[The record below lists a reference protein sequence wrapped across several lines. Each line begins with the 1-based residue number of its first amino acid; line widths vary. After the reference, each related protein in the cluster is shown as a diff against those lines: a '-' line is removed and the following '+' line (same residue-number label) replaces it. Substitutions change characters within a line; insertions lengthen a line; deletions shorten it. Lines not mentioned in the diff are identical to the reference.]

1 MDQKRKRWIVLGGC
15 WLVMAFVFG
24 CGWEPSGVFILPLV
38 KQFGWTRFQV
48 SMLNM
53 ALAIALG
60 VSSPLVGWLIDRTQA
75 PLWMIFGS
83 VVTGVALLVASI
95 GNSFGA
101 LFGAYLM
108 IGTGIAFSTTV
119 PCAYVITNWFDDHR
133 GLALGIFASASS
145 FFGMPMIMLSNH
157 IVLISGWRRAYGI
170 LAIPVFL
177 AIPVILA
184 LVRSRPR
191 QTTDDGRLASRQSAR
206 PDLPG
211 YEVSEALSSAVFWRI
226 AFGFFAFYFVAG
238 GFVIHLVPYLIGIG
252 YTPTHAALVLTL
264 IYGLGTTGKLS
275 ISAMADRF
283 GARRTLAADL
293 FSLGAGLLLF
303 LGARNVVMLAGFLL
317 LSGLTCGAPMA
328 LFPMIQAESLGLR
341 RYGSLNGILSIA
353 FTLGLAVGPLV
364 AGKIYDL
371 TQSYASAIALFAVLG
386 LVAAALVVNCP
397 PLSAE
402 EPFVEPKPA
411 FAQSR

>member
-60 VSSPLVGWLIDRTQA
+60 ASCPLVGWLVDRTQA
-75 PLWMIFGS
+75 PFWMIFGS
-83 VVTGVALLVASI
+83 AVTGVALLLASI

-119 PCAYVITNWFDDHR
+119 PCTYVITNRFDDHR
-133 GLALGIFASASS
+133 GLALGILVSASS

-157 IVLISGWRRAYGI
+157 IILVSGWRHAYLI

-177 AIPVILA
+177 AIPVIL
-184 LVRSRPR
+184 LLIRSRPP
-191 QTTDDGRLASRQSAR
+191 QKAVDGASGQRTR
-206 PDLPG
+206 IDLPG
-211 YEVSEALSSAVFWRI
+211 YEVGEALSSSVFWRI
-226 AFGFFAFYFVAG
+226 AFGFFAFNFIAG

-275 ISAMADRF
+275 ISPMADRF
-283 GARRTLAADL
+283 GARRTLAADFL
-293 FSLGAGLLLF
+293 ALGAGLLF
-303 LGARNVVMLAGFLL
+303 FVGARSVAMLCGFLL

-328 LFPMIQAESLGLR
+328 LLPMIQAESLGLR
-341 RYGSLNGILSIA
+341 RYGSLNGVLSVA
-353 FTLGLAVGPLV
+353 YTLGLAAGPLV
-364 AGKIYDL
+364 AGKIFDV
-371 TQSYASAIALFAVLG
+371 THSYSSAIALFAVLG
-386 LVAAALVVNCP
+386 LVAAALVVKCP
-397 PLSAE
+397 PLSAA

>member
-1 MDQKRKRWIVLGGC
+1 
-15 WLVMAFVFG
+15 
-24 CGWEPSGVFILPLV
+24 VFILPLV

-60 VSSPLVGWLIDRTQA
+60 ASCPLVGWLVDRTQA
-75 PLWMIFGS
+75 PFWMIFGS
-83 VVTGVALLVASI
+83 AVTGVALLLASI

-119 PCAYVITNWFDDHR
+119 PCTYVITNWFDDHR
-133 GLALGIFASASS
+133 GLALGIFVSASS

-157 IVLISGWRRAYGI
+157 IIMVSGWRHAYLI

-177 AIPVILA
+177 AIPVIL
-184 LVRSRPR
+184 LLIRSRPP
-191 QTTDDGRLASRQSAR
+191 QKAVDGASRQR
-206 PDLPG
+206 TRIDLPG
-211 YEVSEALSSAVFWRI
+211 YEVGEALSSSVFWRI
-226 AFGFFAFYFVAG
+226 AFGFFAFNFIAG

-275 ISAMADRF
+275 ISPMADRF
-283 GARRTLAADL
+283 GARRTLAADFL
-293 FSLGAGLLLF
+293 ALGAGLLF
-303 LGARNVVMLAGFLL
+303 FVGARSVVMLCGFLL

-328 LFPMIQAESLGLR
+328 LLPMIQAESLGLR
-341 RYGSLNGILSIA
+341 RYGSLNGVLSIA
-353 FTLGLAVGPLV
+353 FTLGLAAGPLV
-364 AGKIYDL
+364 AGKVFDV
-371 TQSYASAIALFAVLG
+371 THSYSSAIALFAVLG
-386 LVAAALVVNCP
+386 LVAAALVVKCP
-397 PLSAE
+397 PLSAA

>member
-24 CGWEPSGVFILPLV
+24 CGW
-38 KQFGWTRFQV
+38 
-48 SMLNM
+48 
-53 ALAIALG
+53 
-60 VSSPLVGWLIDRTQA
+60 D
-75 PLWMIFGS
+75 
-83 VVTGVALLVASI
+83 
-95 GNSFGA
+95 SFGA

-119 PCAYVITNWFDDHR
+119 PCTYVITNWFDDHR
-133 GLALGIFASASS
+133 GLAFGIFVSASS

-157 IVLISGWRRAYGI
+157 IIMVSGWRHAYLI

-177 AIPVILA
+177 AIPVIL
-184 LVRSRPR
+184 LLIRSRPP
-191 QTTDDGRLASRQSAR
+191 QKAVAGTSRQR
-206 PDLPG
+206 TRIDLPG
-211 YEVSEALSSAVFWRI
+211 YEVGEALSSSVFWRI
-226 AFGFFAFYFVAG
+226 AFGFFAFNFIAG
-238 GFVIHLVPYLIGIG
+238 GFVIHLVPYLIGLG

-275 ISAMADRF
+275 ISPMADRS
-283 GARRTLAADL
+283 GARRTLAADFL
-293 FSLGAGLLLF
+293 ALGAGLLF
-303 LGARNVVMLAGFLL
+303 FVGARSVVMLCGFLL

-328 LFPMIQAESLGLR
+328 LLPMIQAESLGLR

-353 FTLGLAVGPLV
+353 FTLGLAAGPLV
-364 AGKIYDL
+364 AGKVFDV
-371 TQSYASAIALFAVLG
+371 THSYSSAIALFAVLG
-386 LVAAALVVNCP
+386 LVAAALVVKCP
-397 PLSAE
+397 PLSAA

>member
-60 VSSPLVGWLIDRTQA
+60 ASCPLVGWLVDRTQA
-75 PLWMIFGS
+75 PFWMIFGS
-83 VVTGVALLVASI
+83 AVTGVALLLASI

-119 PCAYVITNWFDDHR
+119 PCTYVITNWFDDHR
-133 GLALGIFASASS
+133 GLALGIFVSASS

-157 IVLISGWRRAYGI
+157 IIMVSGWRHAYLI

-177 AIPVILA
+177 AIPVIL
-184 LVRSRPR
+184 LLIRSRPP
-191 QTTDDGRLASRQSAR
+191 QKAVDGASRQR
-206 PDLPG
+206 TRIDLPG
-211 YEVSEALSSAVFWRI
+211 YEVGEALSSSVFWRI
-226 AFGFFAFYFVAG
+226 AFGFFAFNFIAG

-275 ISAMADRF
+275 ISPMADRF

-303 LGARNVVMLAGFLL
+303 LGARNVVMLCGFLL

-328 LFPMIQAESLGLR
+328 LLPMIQAESLGLR

-353 FTLGLAVGPLV
+353 FTLGLAAGPLV
-364 AGKIYDL
+364 AGKVFDV
-371 TQSYASAIALFAVLG
+371 THSYSSAIALFGVLG
-386 LVAAALVVNCP
+386 LAAAALVVNCP

-402 EPFVEPKPA
+402 EPIIERA

>member
-60 VSSPLVGWLIDRTQA
+60 ASSPLVGWLVDRTQA

-83 VVTGVALLVASI
+83 VVTGVALLLASM

-101 LFGAYLM
+101 LFSVYLM
-108 IGTGIAFSTTV
+108 IGAGIAFSTTV
-119 PCAYVITNWFDDHR
+119 PCTYVITNWFEDHR

-157 IVLISGWRRAYGI
+157 IILISGWRHAYLI

-177 AIPVILA
+177 AIPVIL
-184 LVRSRPR
+184 LLIRSRPR
-191 QTTDDGRLASRQSAR
+191 QITDDGTPASRQKTR
-206 PDLPG
+206 VDLPG
-211 YEVSEALSSAVFWRI
+211 YEVSEALSSSVFWRI

-252 YTPTHAALVLTL
+252 YTSTQAALVLTL

-275 ISAMADRF
+275 ISPMADRF

-293 FSLGAGLLLF
+293 FSLGAGLLFF
-303 LGARNVVMLAGFLL
+303 LGARNVVMLSGFLL

-353 FTLGLAVGPLV
+353 YTLGLAAGPLV
-364 AGKIYDL
+364 AGKIFDV
-371 TQSYASAIALFAVLG
+371 THSYSIAISLFAVLG

-397 PLSAE
+397 PLSAA
-402 EPFVEPKPA
+402 EPIIEPKA
-411 FAQSR
+411 ALAHSR

>member
-60 VSSPLVGWLIDRTQA
+60 ASCPLVGWLVDRTQA
-75 PLWMIFGS
+75 PFWMIFGS
-83 VVTGVALLVASI
+83 AVTGVALLLASI

-119 PCAYVITNWFDDHR
+119 PCTYVITNWFDDHR
-133 GLALGIFASASS
+133 GLALGIFVSASS

-157 IVLISGWRRAYGI
+157 IILISGWRHAYLI

-177 AIPVILA
+177 AIPVIL
-184 LVRSRPR
+184 LLIRSRP
-191 QTTDDGRLASRQSAR
+191 QITDDGTPASRQKTR
-206 PDLPG
+206 VDLPG
-211 YEVSEALSSAVFWRI
+211 YEVSEALSSPVFWRI

-275 ISAMADRF
+275 ISPMADRF

-293 FSLGAGLLLF
+293 FSLGAGLLFF
-303 LGARNVVMLAGFLL
+303 LGARNVVMLSGFLL

-386 LVAAALVVNCP
+386 LAGAVAVLNCQ
-397 PLSAE
+397 
-402 EPFVEPKPA
+402 PFSTVETIIDAKPA
-411 FAQSR
+411 FAQ

>member
-157 IVLISGWRRAYGI
+157 IILIRGWRHAYLI

-177 AIPVILA
+177 AIPVIL
-184 LVRSRPR
+184 LLIRSRP
-191 QTTDDGRLASRQSAR
+191 QITDDGTPASRQKTR
-206 PDLPG
+206 VDLPG
-211 YEVSEALSSAVFWRI
+211 YEVSEALSSSVFWRI

-252 YTPTHAALVLTL
+252 YTQTHAALVLTL

-275 ISAMADRF
+275 ISPMADRF

-293 FSLGAGLLLF
+293 FSLGAGLLFF
-303 LGARNVVMLAGFLL
+303 LGARNVVMLSGFLL

-341 RYGSLNGILSIA
+341 RYGSLNGILSVA
-353 FTLGLAVGPLV
+353 YTLGLAAGPLV
-364 AGKIYDL
+364 AGKIFDV
-371 TQSYASAIALFAVLG
+371 THSYSSAIALFAVLG

-402 EPFVEPKPA
+402 EPIIDRA